1 MARVSM
7 TQLVGSIRGMSD
19 ASRSSRTLTT
29 LSDGAKWAMLAGI
42 PLIALA
48 IFFFTTNIAVSKE
61 GGGLYYC
68 GSAMSPNS
76 EGKNICQPVENA
88 NRGKAMIS
96 LGTGLAIPLA
106 GIALFG
112 VSRRSQTARP
122 DAEDEVDTRREAR
135 RSGPGFLDDEDLE
148 TTRASRRG
156 ERAARADDDF
166 DDFDE
171 FDDTRAD
178 RRRRDA
184 LDELDAPRSR
194 RRGDD
199 DWELD
204 GRR

>member
-29 LSDGAKWAMLAGI
+29 LSDGAKWAILAGI

-122 DAEDEVDTRREAR
+122 DAEDEADTRREAR
-135 RSGPGFLDDEDLE
+135 RSGPGFLD
-148 TTRASRRG
+148 
-156 ERAARADDDF
+156 

-184 LDELDAPRSR
+184 LDEPDAPRSR